1 VGKRKLESALSTYG
15 KPIQADVIWR
25 PYMLRPNTPLEGIP
39 KPPNTPDNPR
49 VGARMKS
56 TGASVGIDFTGKCDR
71 SPNTLLGHTLLDFA
85 LDKHGSAKQN
95 EVAERLF
102 KMYYTDGIFP
112 DVGNLSTVGQE
123 CGLEKSEIEAVL
135 NDKEK
140 LGKVEA
146 AIRRNTK
153 QVRGGVP
160 FFVFNGQPA
169 FSGAQDP
176 STFHEVFDQLL

>member
-1 VGKRKLESALSTYG
+1 
-15 KPIQADVIWR
+15 
-25 PYMLRPNTPLEGIP
+25 MLRPNTPSEGIL
-39 KPPNTPDNPR
+39 KSPNTPDNPR
-49 VGARMKS
+49 VGAHMKS
-56 TGASVGIDFTGKCDR
+56 AGSSVGIDFTGKCDR
-71 SPNTLLGHTLLDFA
+71 TPNTLLGHTLLDFA

-112 DVGNLSTVGQE
+112 DAVNLATIGQE
-123 CGLEKSEIEAVL
+123 CGLDKNEIEVAL
-135 NDKEK
+135 SDQEN

-146 AIRRNTK
+146 VIQRNTR

-176 STFHEVFDQLL
+176 ATFHEVFDQLF